1 MNFHIFVRLEKIM
14 ALFNKNS
21 NPVTTANPNTVN
33 VMSKTAEINSP
44 DRLNRIV
51 EGTTIE
57 GDIKSDSNIRIDG
70 RLKGTIHTKGR
81 LVIGTSGVIEGEI
94 VCENADIEG
103 IFIGKITV
111 NQLLAL
117 KATAKLTGDIIT
129 SKLAIEPGAVFSG
142 ACSMG
147 GMIKDFK
154 NESVKQNVVQQPAEK
169 TA

>member
-1 MNFHIFVRLEKIM
+1 M
-14 ALFNKNS
+14 ALFNKNIT
-21 NPVTTANPNTVN
+21 PPTTTTTNQPS

-51 EGTTIE
+51 EGTSIE
-57 GDIKSDSNIRIDG
+57 GDIRSDSNIRIDG

-81 LVIGTSGVIEGEI
+81 LVIGSSGIIEGEI
-94 VCENADIEG
+94 ICENADIEG
-103 IFIGKITV
+103 VFVGKINV
-111 NQLLAL
+111 NQLLSL

-129 SKLAIEPGAVFSG
+129 SKLAIEPGAMFSG

-147 GMIKDFK
+147 GMIKDLK
-154 NESVKQNVVQQPAEK
+154 STEPMKQNVNQPAEK

>member
-1 MNFHIFVRLEKIM
+1 M

-21 NPVTTANPNTVN
+21 NIPVTSSNTN

-51 EGTTIE
+51 EGTSIE
-57 GDIKSDSNIRIDG
+57 GDIRSDSNIRIDG
-70 RLKGTIHTKGR
+70 RLKGTIQTKGR
-81 LVIGTSGVIEGEI
+81 LVIGTTGVIEGEI
-94 VCENADIEG
+94 TCENADIEG
-103 IFIGKITV
+103 VFMGKINV
-111 NQLLAL
+111 NQLLSL

-129 SKLAIEPGAVFSG
+129 SKLAIEPGAMFSG

-147 GMIKDFK
+147 GMIKDIK
-154 NESVKQNVVQQPAEK
+154 NNDTVKQHVAQPAEK

>member
-1 MNFHIFVRLEKIM
+1 M
-14 ALFNKNS
+14 ALFNKN
-21 NPVTTANPNTVN
+21 TTPTTTTNQPS

-51 EGTTIE
+51 EGTSIE
-57 GDIKSDSNIRIDG
+57 GDIRSDSNIRIDG

-81 LVIGTSGVIEGEI
+81 LVIGTSGIIEGEI
-94 VCENADIEG
+94 ICENADIEG
-103 IFIGKITV
+103 VFIGKINV
-111 NQLLAL
+111 NQLLSL

-129 SKLAIEPGAVFSG
+129 SKLAIEPGAMFSG

-147 GMIKDFK
+147 GMIKDLK
-154 NESVKQNVVQQPAEK
+154 STEPMKQNVNQPAEK

>member
-1 MNFHIFVRLEKIM
+1 M
-14 ALFNKNS
+14 ALFSKNT
-21 NPVTTANPNTVN
+21 NTPVTSSNN
-33 VMSKTAEINSP
+33 VTMSKTTEINSP

-51 EGTTIE
+51 EGTSIE
-57 GDIKSDSNIRIDG
+57 GDIRSDSNIRIDG

-81 LVIGTSGVIEGEI
+81 LVIGATGSIEGEI
-94 VCENADIEG
+94 TCENADIEG
-103 IFIGKITV
+103 IFVGKISV
-111 NQLLAL
+111 NQLLSL

-129 SKLAIEPGAVFSG
+129 SKLAIEPGAIFSG

-154 NESVKQNVVQQPAEK
+154 NNDSVKQNVAQPAEK

>member
-1 MNFHIFVRLEKIM
+1 M
-14 ALFNKNS
+14 ALFNKNTNS
-21 NPVTTANPNTVN
+21 TPTTTNQPS

-51 EGTTIE
+51 EGTSIE
-57 GDIKSDSNIRIDG
+57 GDIRSDSNIRIDG

-81 LVIGTSGVIEGEI
+81 LVIGSSGIIEGEI
-94 VCENADIEG
+94 ICENADIEG
-103 IFIGKITV
+103 VFIGKINV
-111 NQLLAL
+111 NQLLSL

-129 SKLAIEPGAVFSG
+129 SKLAIEPGAMFSG

-147 GMIKDFK
+147 GMIKDLK
-154 NESVKQNVVQQPAEK
+154 NSEPMKQNVNQAAEK